1 MALRT
6 AKSYKRLH
14 YSASEPETP
23 TKQDDTIQFR
33 CNGILVKSEVLSK
46 FFAED
51 FKKVKQLKMPI
62 DPRSRFVNC
71 WSRIFLAACLVSMF
85 VDPLFLY
92 MPMVQPADRLCLE
105 NSVNLGRFLTS
116 IRSMTDLF
124 FVAKVLVRFR
134 TAYVSPSSCVFGAGE
149 LVVDPW
155 KIALR
160 YITTKGFW
168 FDIAAAIPIPQVLIM
183 GIIPHLGASKISDV
197 RISLV
202 FLMMIQYLQR
212 LIIASPLTMEI
223 AKATGVIIQASWIG
237 AAYNLTLYLLSSH
250 VMGSCMYLLTVQ
262 RKAACWRSVCSQDN
276 STCNE
281 SFFDCSSIGSPI
293 RNQWIQSSN
302 ISNLCSP
309 SGNYPFGIYGP
320 GLASGV
326 TTGTFLQRYFYSLW
340 SGLKSVSTLGQN
352 FVTSIFVG
360 ENIFATVIVLV
371 GLLNLALLVGNMQR
385 YLQSSSTRLEEWRV
399 TKKAKEQWMHHRQ
412 LPKKLRQG
420 VRRYDQYKWVAT
432 QGVDEASL
440 LKELPKH
447 LRRQIKRQLCLNLVR
462 RVPFF
467 VEMDDRLLDS
477 ICERLKPTLWP
488 AGMFIVREGDPL
500 EEMLFIIRGHLD
512 SYTTN
517 GGRTGFF
524 NSCQIQPGDFCG
536 EELLTWALEPRPSDT
551 LPSSTRTVK
560 ATSDAEAF
568 ALGADDLKFVASQF
582 RKLHSK
588 QLRHKL
594 RFHSHQWRMWAACF
608 IQAAWRRHKK
618 RKELA
623 ELLSAQGGG
632 HFLQMDMLVPQPGA
646 GALSLLPKPEDP
658 DFCADDDST

>member
-1 MALRT
+1 
-6 AKSYKRLH
+6 
-14 YSASEPETP
+14 
-23 TKQDDTIQFR
+23 
-33 CNGILVKSEVLSK
+33 
-46 FFAED
+46 
-51 FKKVKQLKMPI
+51 
-62 DPRSRFVNC
+62 
-71 WSRIFLAACLVSMF
+71 
-85 VDPLFLY
+85 
-92 MPMVQPADRLCLE
+92 
-105 NSVNLGRFLTS
+105 
-116 IRSMTDLF
+116 
-124 FVAKVLVRFR
+124 
-134 TAYVSPSSCVFGAGE
+134 
-149 LVVDPW
+149 
-155 KIALR
+155 
-160 YITTKGFW
+160 
-168 FDIAAAIPIPQVLIM
+168 M
-183 GIIPHLGASKISDV
+183 GIIPHLGASRISDV

-223 AKATGVIIQASWIG
+223 AKATGVINQASWIG

-262 RKAACWRSVCSQDN
+262 REVACWRSVCSQDN

-281 SFFDCSSIGSPI
+281 SFFGCSSIGSPI

-326 TTGTFLQRYFYSLW
+326 TTATFLQRYFYSLW

-352 FVTSIFVG
+352 FITSIFVG

-371 GLLNLALLVGNMQR
+371 GLLNLSLLVGNMQR

-399 TKKAKEQWMHHRQ
+399 KKKAKEQWMHHRQ

-588 QLRHKL
+588 QLRQKL

-658 DFCADDDST
+658 DFSADEDST